1 MASHDA
7 ELALGVAASLEDS
20 STLSEGQDNGED
32 RMAELFPD
40 DAPPPDGLDG
50 LLTGV
55 RQGKLRRKARIKAQA
70 SVNKVKR
77 HRTICCV
84 VSGLVIACVLV
95 GLIIV
100 REGKNPLHLDQDCIS
115 LSHNLPPDFEPSGLT
130 YAHGSWWR
138 VFFCCCLIFSQH
150 GQGGYVW
157 LSRTAHQTASSTR
170 PLITQSR
177 AQVASRPSAPD
188 HRV

>member
-138 VFFCCCLIFSQH
+138 VFLLLFNFFTTRAGGVCLVVPYRSPDSLIHPSLDH
-150 GQGGYVW
+150 AITRTGGI
-157 LSRTAHQTASSTR
+157 TA
-170 PLITQSR
+170 
-177 AQVASRPSAPD
+177 VSA
-188 HRV
+188 